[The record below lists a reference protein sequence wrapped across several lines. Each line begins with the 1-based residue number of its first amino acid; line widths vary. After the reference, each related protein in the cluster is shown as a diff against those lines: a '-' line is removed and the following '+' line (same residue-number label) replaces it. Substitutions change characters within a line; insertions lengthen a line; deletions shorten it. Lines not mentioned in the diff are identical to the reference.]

1 MKKKKIFIACDTANT
16 NKVKRIIS
24 LTKTNKVKIGYKFG
38 LEFLNSRNGRQFL
51 SKIKNQT
58 IFVDLKLMDIPNTMT
73 SAIKAL
79 RDLKIDYLT
88 VHISS
93 GLAAL
98 RAVKRISRKI
108 KIVGVTTLTSLD
120 SEDLKTIG
128 YERSV
133 KNLVAH
139 QSKLAK
145 KAKLDGLVCSPHEV
159 TIVRKF
165 FNKEIITPGIQ
176 INKKNNDQK
185 RVMQI
190 NKIDSDWMV
199 VGRAITKGNIKKNF
213 QNLINLLK

>member
-1 MKKKKIFIACDTANT
+1 M
-16 NKVKRIIS
+16 V
-24 LTKTNKVKIGYKFG
+24 
-38 LEFLNSRNGRQFL
+38 E
-51 SKIKNQT
+51 
-58 IFVDLKLMDIPNTMT
+58 
-73 SAIKAL
+73 
-79 RDLKIDYLT
+79 
-88 VHISS
+88 
-93 GLAAL
+93 
-98 RAVKRISRKI
+98 
-108 KIVGVTTLTSLD
+108 VTTLTSLD